1 LADNLL
7 KIKMTLDASQF
18 TTATQQMGDQAGQV
32 TGEAEVKF
40 GSLFSSV
47 GAASLAFNNV
57 TQAVQTVIGAVEGMI
72 QPFMRAQSQ
81 MAEIASL
88 GVENVDELN
97 RGVQELGQTIP
108 KPMEDLRGGLYQVV
122 SAGVDANHQ
131 IEVLGSSAKAA
142 AAGLANTTDSLNL
155 GSAVIKGY
163 GKEWGAFDSVMD
175 QAFQTVKLG
184 QTTFSELASAVGLVT
199 PLASAMKMPME
210 ELFGVMATGT
220 GVTGTAS
227 EVATQLRGVLQG
239 LAQPTKEMTAL
250 MQSHGYATAEAAAA
264 DLGLS
269 GVLEILRDAT
279 GGSAAAMGKFFGSV
293 EATTLALALSGPQ
306 YDTLLTKTE
315 AMRNST
321 GAMSEAFG
329 KTTDTLESQIQ
340 LLQNRWTVVLE
351 RAATAVVPLVS
362 GLLGLITGSL
372 DTRSE
377 MTKLGEQVDAVSR
390 GMAEVK
396 NVDQLA
402 DRYAVLTG
410 KAELTKDEQREL
422 TTVTQQLAAAY
433 PGAVTALDEFGK
445 AAAVNVGHV
454 RLLADQQRALFSAQ
468 NADLQKKTNKELTD
482 YLSVLDEIGRASC
495 RERV

>member
-1 LADNLL
+1 
-7 KIKMTLDASQF
+7 
-18 TTATQQMGDQAGQV
+18 
-32 TGEAEVKF
+32 
-40 GSLFSSV
+40 
-47 GAASLAFNNV
+47 
-57 TQAVQTVIGAVEGMI
+57 
-72 QPFMRAQSQ
+72 
-81 MAEIASL
+81 
-88 GVENVDELN
+88 
-97 RGVQELGQTIP
+97 
-108 KPMEDLRGGLYQVV
+108 
-122 SAGVDANHQ
+122 
-131 IEVLGSSAKAA
+131 
-142 AAGLANTTDSLNL
+142 
-155 GSAVIKGY
+155 
-163 GKEWGAFDSVMD
+163 
-175 QAFQTVKLG
+175 
-184 QTTFSELASAVGLVT
+184 
-199 PLASAMKMPME
+199 
-210 ELFGVMATGT
+210 
-220 GVTGTAS
+220 
-227 EVATQLRGVLQG
+227 
-239 LAQPTKEMTAL
+239 
-250 MQSHGYATAEAAAA
+250 
-264 DLGLS
+264 
-269 GVLEILRDAT
+269 
-279 GGSAAAMGKFFGSV
+279 
-293 EATTLALALSGPQ
+293 LSGPQ

-433 PGAVTALDEFGK
+433 PGAVTALDAFGK

-482 YLSVLDEIGRASC
+482 YLSVLDGGNERLAELNQRVQKHKESNDISVSTSVSGMTAVSNRIRASAS
-495 RERV
+495 RVRRSASESQTSSAQTIA